1 MKRMKRIP
9 DFTKPSLR
17 KTFSAAAFL
26 GAWDARQGLQ
36 LAEQT
41 DVPSHWTISLVGL
54 ALVGLSLAWALWTIR
69 RERLRLQASE
79 RQSHMHSEALK
90 AAANAIM
97 IADRRGTIEW
107 INPAWGE
114 MTGYQEGESLGRNPR
129 ILKSGMQDS
138 SFYHHLWKT
147 ILAGEVW
154 RSELVNRR
162 KDGSFYYEEETITPL
177 RNAQGRVSHFIAI
190 KKDISER
197 REAIQQLAASE
208 ARLRVQAKQLEN
220 IFSHSLDIICELDGE
235 GRFLQVS
242 EASGAIWGIPPVE
255 LLATSLWERV
265 HPEDRAQT
273 REALKLV
280 AEGGKP
286 TFENRCLAGDG
297 AFVPMGWSC
306 KWSEK
311 DRVWFCIARD
321 VRERKAME
329 LALKTRAEE
338 LAQARDRAET
348 ADRAKST
355 FLATMSH
362 ELRTP
367 LNSII
372 GFTGILLQRL
382 PGPLNEE
389 QIKQLEMVQRSARHL
404 LALINDVLDI
414 SKIEAGELTL
424 SHDLLDLQ
432 ESFERVLSMI
442 RPLAEKKGLQLACT
456 IQMTGLGVIE
466 GDQRRIEQVLINL
479 LSNAVKFTQAGKV
492 ELSVRQIG
500 NELALEVRDTGI
512 GIPAEARSAL
522 FRPFSQVDGGLTR
535 NNEGTG
541 LGLTICDR
549 LARLMGGSIAVESEF
564 GKGSTFTFR
573 FPFKGKVL

>member
-1 MKRMKRIP
+1 M
-9 DFTKPSLR
+9 
-17 KTFSAAAFL
+17 
-26 GAWDARQGLQ
+26 
-36 LAEQT
+36 
-41 DVPSHWTISLVGL
+41 VLVGL
-54 ALVGLSLAWALWTIR
+54 LVLGLSLAWAFWAIR
-69 RERLRLQASE
+69 RERRRLQASE
-79 RQSHMHSEALK
+79 RQGHMHSEALK

-138 SFYHHLWKT
+138 SFYHHLWST
-147 ILAGEVW
+147 ILAGNVW

-177 RNAQGRVSHFIAI
+177 KDAQGRVSHFIAI

-208 ARLRVQAKQLEN
+208 ARLRVQAQRLEN
-220 IFSHSLDIICELDGE
+220 IFAHSLDIICELDGE
-235 GRFLQVS
+235 GHFLQVS
-242 EASGAIWGIPPVE
+242 QASTSIWGIPPDE

-265 HPEDRAQT
+265 HPEDRSLT

-280 AEGGKP
+280 ADGGRP
-286 TFENRCLAGDG
+286 TLENRCLAADG
-297 AFVPMGWSC
+297 GAVPMGWSC

-321 VRERKAME
+321 VREHKAME
-329 LALKTRAEE
+329 RALQTRAEE
-338 LAQARDRAET
+338 LAQARDCAEA

-382 PGPLNEE
+382 PGPLNGE
-389 QIKQLEMVQRSARHL
+389 QVKQLEMVQRSARHL

-432 ESFERVLSMI
+432 ESFERVLNMV

-456 IQMTGLGVIE
+456 AQLTGLGVIE

-479 LSNAVKFTQAGKV
+479 LSNAVKFTQTGGV
-492 ELSVRQIG
+492 ELRVRQIE
-500 NELALEVRDTGI
+500 NELSLEVCDTGI
-512 GIPAEARSAL
+512 GIPVEARNSL
-522 FRPFSQVDGGLTR
+522 FRPFSQVDGGLNR

-549 LARLMGGSIAVESEF
+549 LARLMGGSISVESEP

-573 FPFKGKVL
+573 FPFKGRFS